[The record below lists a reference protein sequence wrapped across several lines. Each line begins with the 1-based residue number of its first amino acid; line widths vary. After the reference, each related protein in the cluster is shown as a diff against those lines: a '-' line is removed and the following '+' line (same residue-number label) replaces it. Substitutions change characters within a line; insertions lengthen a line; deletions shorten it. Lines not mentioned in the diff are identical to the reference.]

1 MTITA
6 TVAIACALLLLG
18 HYLNHMATASHAQR
32 VRDLRVRALLED
44 LEILRLLQQHRGLGA
59 QHEAAAVAL
68 RDAVAAS
75 LTQRLQQRSAMPDP
89 HAVAADWAQLR
100 GTPADFDGHSRLIDS
115 LIAAIDEREPLGQA
129 CRTLEDMARLR
140 GLCVLASNQGGCTPG
155 LQARLMSLCRRLGGD
170 PDVEL
175 KRLIGKLE
183 RGVIHAQQPRLSPPQ
198 CFALITPLID
208 ARLRSIQQR
217 LQHDSLKGL
226 PAAHKPG

>member
-1 MTITA
+1 
-6 TVAIACALLLLG
+6 
-18 HYLNHMATASHAQR
+18 
-32 VRDLRVRALLED
+32 
-44 LEILRLLQQHRGLGA
+44 
-59 QHEAAAVAL
+59 
-68 RDAVAAS
+68 
-75 LTQRLQQRSAMPDP
+75 MPDP

-100 GTPADFDGHSRLIDS
+100 DTPADFDGHSRLIDS

-129 CRTLEDMARLR
+129 CRTLEDVARLR

-217 LQHDSLKGL
+217 LQHDSLKGCQPRISRDDGIMATL
-226 PAAHKPG
+226 FGDRGGGRGTGPGHERWSSVKRPCP

>member
-18 HYLNHMATASHAQR
+18 RYLNRMATASHAQR

-100 GTPADFDGHSRLIDS
+100 DTPADFDGHSRLIDS

-129 CRTLEDMARLR
+129 AVRWRMWRACEGCACLPRTRAVAHRACKPASC
-140 GLCVLASNQGGCTPG
+140 LCADASAVT
-155 LQARLMSLCRRLGGD
+155 RTWS
-170 PDVEL
+170 
-175 KRLIGKLE
+175 
-183 RGVIHAQQPRLSPPQ
+183 
-198 CFALITPLID
+198 
-208 ARLRSIQQR
+208 
-217 LQHDSLKGL
+217 
-226 PAAHKPG
+226 

>member
-1 MTITA
+1 
-6 TVAIACALLLLG
+6 
-18 HYLNHMATASHAQR
+18 
-32 VRDLRVRALLED
+32 
-44 LEILRLLQQHRGLGA
+44 
-59 QHEAAAVAL
+59 
-68 RDAVAAS
+68 VAAS

-129 CRTLEDMARLR
+129 CRTLEDVARLR

-155 LQARLMSLCRRLGGD
+155 LQARLMSLCRRLGSD